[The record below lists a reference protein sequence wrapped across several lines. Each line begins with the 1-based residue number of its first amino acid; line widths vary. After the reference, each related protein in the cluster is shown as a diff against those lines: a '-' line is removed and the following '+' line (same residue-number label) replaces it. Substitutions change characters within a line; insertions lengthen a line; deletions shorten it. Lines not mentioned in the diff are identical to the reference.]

1 MGDKPQVVPVSVLE
15 AFLTTYETARS
26 NFGGDTLL
34 QPGTP
39 LFESGA
45 AVGAVASDMA
55 RSIPGD
61 AWTGTASDAY
71 AEANNENT
79 TKMRA
84 FAALDKRL
92 GSQID
97 AAAYSVSRGRQDLV
111 TVHDQVI
118 SLADSVPPGPLRE
131 VMLMPIVAAGMGQ
144 IGDIVSRTAADLSDI
159 SKDITEIADE
169 YQKLAGDQGFGT
181 CDEDPREKLDD
192 ILREYQVEE
201 DWKPMPTGL
210 LDLIR
215 KFGDRGKDIAGHADL
230 TAGEYALVAELGATQ
245 GPMAVWDFFDIKSA
259 AEEEAINRFP
269 PPAPLATSDNRTDAF
284 RHTYWNALMTQ
295 RFGEEWTRQFATAH
309 ERRPGEPAPREAMD
323 LYNNEIGRQI
333 GMTHPNASTEELADL
348 VGSAVRNGDTV
359 IVSMDGRG
367 LEWSSNTQALPMGAH
382 GGNPDAPADGGPPV
396 KFPPGHPTPYP
407 TEGRTP
413 GIPA

>member
-15 AFLTTYETARS
+15 AFLTVSRTAQS
-26 NFGGDTLL
+26 SFGTGTP

-39 LFESGA
+39 LSESSTAVRSVETDLRGA
-45 AVGAVASDMA
+45 S
-55 RSIPGD
+55 PGGQ
-61 AWTGTASDAY
+61 WTGTASDAY

>member
-1 MGDKPQVVPVSVLE
+1 
-15 AFLTTYETARS
+15 
-26 NFGGDTLL
+26 
-34 QPGTP
+34 
-39 LFESGA
+39 
-45 AVGAVASDMA
+45 
-55 RSIPGD
+55 
-61 AWTGTASDAY
+61 
-71 AEANNENT
+71 
-79 TKMRA
+79 
-84 FAALDKRL
+84 
-92 GSQID
+92 
-97 AAAYSVSRGRQDLV
+97 
-111 TVHDQVI
+111 
-118 SLADSVPPGPLRE
+118 
-131 VMLMPIVAAGMGQ
+131 
-144 IGDIVSRTAADLSDI
+144 
-159 SKDITEIADE
+159 
-169 YQKLAGDQGFGT
+169 
-181 CDEDPREKLDD
+181 
-192 ILREYQVEE
+192 
-201 DWKPMPTGL
+201 MPTGL